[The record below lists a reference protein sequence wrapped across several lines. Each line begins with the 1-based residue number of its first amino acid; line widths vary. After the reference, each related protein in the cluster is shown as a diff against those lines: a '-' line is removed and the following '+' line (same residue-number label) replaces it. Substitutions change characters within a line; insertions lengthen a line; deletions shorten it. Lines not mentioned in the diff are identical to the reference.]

1 MAKSGLNI
9 TIPSSCWKKG
19 TEKYLK
25 CQWRLFLRSH
35 HLWNVCNDPVFIY
48 ILIIWAL
55 KLQLKQNIVKRL
67 ILQIK
72 SSEEEG
78 DNNRK
83 KTKIKHR
90 FFFQKRKSFSKINL
104 NVNHPKYVFKVLV
117 AFKKTHFICLDL

>member
-1 MAKSGLNI
+1 MAKRGLNI
-9 TIPSSCWKKG
+9 TIPLSCWKKG

-25 CQWRLFLRSH
+25 CQWRLFLRTH
-35 HLWNVCNDPVFIY
+35 HLCNVCKDPVFIY
-48 ILIIWAL
+48 ILMIWAP

-67 ILQIK
+67 ILEIK

-83 KTKIKHR
+83 ETKIKHC

-104 NVNHPKYVFKVLV
+104 NVSHPKYVFKVLV
-117 AFKKTHFICLDL
+117 AFKKNTFFA

>member
-1 MAKSGLNI
+1 MATRGLNI
-9 TIPSSCWKKG
+9 TIPLSCWKKG

-25 CQWRLFLRSH
+25 CQWRWFLRTH
-35 HLWNVCNDPVFIY
+35 HLCNVCKDPVFIY
-48 ILIIWAL
+48 ILMIWAP

-83 KTKIKHR
+83 KNENKTS
-90 FFFQKRKSFSKINL
+90 FFLSKE
-104 NVNHPKYVFKVLV
+104 K
-117 AFKKTHFICLDL
+117 AFLKN